1 MSTPSVSIIL
11 PVLNEEAHIESA
23 MGDLLAQDYDGPIE
37 LVIAD
42 GMSSDRT
49 RVLVE
54 ARASQDT
61 RVRLVD
67 NPQRRQAHGLNAAAA
82 AASGEV
88 LIRADG
94 HSRYAP
100 DFVSMS
106 VTALK
111 ELGGAVGGR
120 MNPVGD
126 DRFSAAVA
134 TAMTSALTMGP
145 ARFHHATKREPV
157 DTVYLGAFLR
167 EDFED
172 LGGLRAF
179 PSGSSEDADFYY
191 RWRRSGRRVHVD
203 PAIRSTYVPR
213 NRVGQL
219 WRQYWRYGQGKTE
232 MLWANGRFPSWR
244 PLAPLMMVVAIATGV
259 ALGAI
264 SGYWWPLWLILG
276 GWAAVLLMA
285 AAGGGRSAHL
295 VVLAAGVMHLAY
307 GLGGI
312 WGLLRGPVPIR
323 HLKG

>member
-1 MSTPSVSIIL
+1 MSRPSVSIIL

-23 MGDLLAQDYDGPIE
+23 MGDLLAQDYDGPVE

-42 GMSSDRT
+42 GRSGDRT
-49 RVLVE
+49 RELVE

-67 NPQRRQAHGLNAAAA
+67 NPRRRQAHGLNAAAEVA
-82 AASGEV
+82 AGKI

-100 DFVSMS
+100 DFVSTS
-106 VTALK
+106 VTALE

-126 DRFSAAVA
+126 DRFSVAVA
-134 TAMTSALTMGP
+134 TAMNRAFTMGP
-145 ARFHHATKREPV
+145 ARFHHATRRQPV

-167 EDFED
+167 EDFEA
-172 LGGLRAF
+172 LGGFRAF

-244 PLAPLMMVVAIATGV
+244 PLAPLMLVVAIATGV

-264 SGYWWPLWLILG
+264 SGSWWTLWLILA
-276 GWAAVLLMA
+276 GWAAVLLLA

-295 VVLAAGVMHLAY
+295 VVLAAGIMHLAY